1 MYLFYLRPPW
11 VFIAVQASS
20 SLGRWGLLSSG
31 SARAS
36 HCGASLV
43 AEHGL
48 WGTRASAVVVQA
60 LSCPEGCG
68 ILSDEG

>member
-1 MYLFYLRPPW
+1 MYLFYLRLPW

-36 HCGASLV
+36 HCEASLV

-48 WGTRASAVVVQA
+48 
-60 LSCPEGCG
+60 
-68 ILSDEG
+68 